1 MTVHSRRN
9 KRTNVVRDIATDYW
23 NEEKEETQ
31 KILKR
36 KKGLNAPDTAKTS
49 DSLPKK
55 TSEKKKKTQKD
66 FKNQKSKL
74 KRSSNNKGSSKP
86 KAKIRPQRR
95 RIVMKKS
102 REGKTRVK
110 KRSRAQYFQRYR
122 V

>member
-23 NEEKEETQ
+23 KEEKEETQ
-31 KILKR
+31 KILER
-36 KKGLNAPDTAKTS
+36 KKRLNTTDTTKTS

-55 TSEKKKKTQKD
+55 TSEKKRKIQKD
-66 FKNQKSKL
+66 FKSKKPSL
-74 KRSSNNKGSSKP
+74 KRSSKNKRSSKP

-102 REGKTRVK
+102 REGKTRLK
-110 KRSRAQYFQRYR
+110 KRSRAQYFQRYG